1 MQFKQYPSYKNSGVE
16 WLGEV
21 PEHWTVL
28 KNRHI
33 FNFSKGLSITKEN
46 LQESGIPCVS
56 YGEVHSKFGFEFNP
70 EINDLKFVSEEY
82 LKTSK
87 NCLLNSGDFIFADTS
102 EDFEGSG
109 NFSYL
114 NSKSQVFAGYHTVIA
129 RLKFSHNPRFFA
141 YVFDSNA
148 HRKQIQTQV
157 KGIKVFSITQGI
169 LKDIYSWLPPID
181 EQQKIV
187 LFLDTETARIDN
199 LISKQEKLIELL
211 EEQRKSIIS
220 HAVTKGLNPDAPM
233 KDSGVEWLGDV
244 PEHWM
249 TPSSKHLL
257 EIPITDG
264 PHETPNFVDDGVP
277 FISAEAISKGK
288 IDFDKKRG
296 YITPE
301 LNAIYSKKYSPKIE
315 DIYMVKSGAT
325 TGKVAMVETT
335 EEFNIWSPLAVFR
348 CNKNK
353 VLPKFLL
360 AVFNSSHFY
369 DALVLN
375 WSYGTQQNIGMGV
388 LSNIEI
394 PCPPLKEQAEIIQH
408 LDAQNTKF
416 DKLISTQSQLIEKLK
431 EYRSSI
437 ISHAVTGK
445 IDVREFGA

>member
-1 MQFKQYPSYKNSGVE
+1 MEFKQYQSYKPSGVEWLGDVPEHWNLKRFGYLFDENKKKNIGLKETNVLSLSYGNIKEKNIDENKGLLPESFETYQIIEPNNIVFRFTDLQNDKRSLRSAISKYHGIITSAYIAVKTKQNADFYNYLFRAYDLQKVFYSMGEGMRQSLKMDELNKMPVVLPNKDEQKRIVSFLDTETARIDNLIAKQEKLIELLEEQRKSIISHAVTKGLNPNAPMKDSGVE

-70 EINDLKFVSEEY
+70 EINDMKFVSEEY

-114 NSKSQVFAGYHTVIA
+114 NSNSQVFAGYHTVIA
-129 RLKFSHNPRFFA
+129 RLKSKQKPRFFA
-141 YVFDSNA
+141 YIFDSNA

-169 LKDIYSWLPPID
+169 LKDIYSWLPPVH
-181 EQQKIV
+181 EQDLIVEYLDNECKKIS
-187 LFLDTETARIDN
+187 LLKA
-199 LISKQEKLIELL
+199 KQIE
-211 EEQRKSIIS
+211 
-220 HAVTKGLNPDAPM
+220 
-233 KDSGVEWLGDV
+233 
-244 PEHWM
+244 
-249 TPSSKHLL
+249 
-257 EIPITDG
+257 
-264 PHETPNFVDDGVP
+264 
-277 FISAEAISKGK
+277 
-288 IDFDKKRG
+288 
-296 YITPE
+296 
-301 LNAIYSKKYSPKIE
+301 
-315 DIYMVKSGAT
+315 
-325 TGKVAMVETT
+325 
-335 EEFNIWSPLAVFR
+335 
-348 CNKNK
+348 
-353 VLPKFLL
+353 
-360 AVFNSSHFY
+360 
-369 DALVLN
+369 
-375 WSYGTQQNIGMGV
+375 
-388 LSNIEI
+388 
-394 PCPPLKEQAEIIQH
+394 
-408 LDAQNTKF
+408 
-416 DKLISTQSQLIEKLK
+416 LIEKLK

>member
-1 MQFKQYPSYKNSGVE
+1 MQFKQYPSYKPSGVE
-16 WLGEV
+16 WLGDV
-21 PEHWTVL
+21 PEHWITL
-28 KNRHI
+28 KNRHL
-33 FNFSKGLSITKEN
+33 FKFSKGLSITKEN

-56 YGEVHSKFGFEFNP
+56 YGEIHSKFGFDFNP
-70 EINDLKFVSEEY
+70 EINDMKFVSPEY
-82 LKTSK
+82 LETSK
-87 NCLLNSGDFIFADTS
+87 NCLLDSGDFIFADTS

-148 HRKQIQTQV
+148 HRKQIQMQV

-169 LKDIYSWLPPID
+169 LKDIYSWLPPKAD
-181 EQQKIV
+181 QEKIV
-187 LFLDTETARIDN
+187 AFLDTETTRIDN
-199 LISKQEKLIELL
+199 LIAKQEKLIELL

-220 HAVTKGLNPDAPM
+220 HAVTKGLNPNAPM
-233 KDSGVEWLGDV
+233 KDSGVEWLGEV

-408 LDAQNTKF
+408 LDVQNTKF
-416 DKLISTQSQLIEKLK
+416 DKLIGTQSQLIEKLK

-445 IDVREFGA
+445 IDVREFGT

>member
-1 MQFKQYPSYKNSGVE
+1 MEFKQYPSYKKSGVE
-16 WLGEV
+16 WLGDV
-21 PEHWTVL
+21 PEHWNLKRFGYLFDENKKKNIGLKETNVL
-28 KNRHI
+28 SLSYGNIKEKNI
-33 FNFSKGLSITKEN
+33 DDNKGLLPESFETYQIIEPNNIVFRFTDLQNDKRSLRSAISKYHGIITSAYIAVKTKQN
-46 LQESGIPCVS
+46 ADFYNYLFRAYDLQ
-56 YGEVHSKFGFEFNP
+56 
-70 EINDLKFVSEEY
+70 
-82 LKTSK
+82 
-87 NCLLNSGDFIFADTS
+87 
-102 EDFEGSG
+102 
-109 NFSYL
+109 
-114 NSKSQVFAGYHTVIA
+114 
-129 RLKFSHNPRFFA
+129 
-141 YVFDSNA
+141 
-148 HRKQIQTQV
+148 
-157 KGIKVFSITQGI
+157 KVFYSMGEGMRQS
-169 LKDIYSWLPPID
+169 LKMDELNKMPVVLPNKD
-181 EQQKIV
+181 EQKRIV
-187 LFLDTETARIDN
+187 SFLDTETARIDT
-199 LISKQEKLIELL
+199 LIAKQEKLIELL

-220 HAVTKGLNPDAPM
+220 HAVTKGLNPNTPM
-233 KDSGVEWLGDV
+233 KDSGVEWLGEV
-244 PEHWM
+244 PNHWM

-335 EEFNIWSPLAVFR
+335 ETFNIWSPLAVFR

-408 LDAQNTKF
+408 LDVQNTKF
-416 DKLISTQSQLIEKLK
+416 DKLIDTQSQLIEKLK

-445 IDVREFGA
+445 IDIREFC